1 MFSSLFVSLYFLM
14 FLACLFSGSPS
25 SITLPFFFYP
35 GFTPSLPYWATGQI
49 STLFLSFS
57 FRGINEGEREE
68 EREVG
73 REGGREVG
81 RKGGRGAEE
90 REDQGRK
97 RGDREGDLKHLR
109 VGERESLKRH
119 SLSFLLAGLRRS
131 GRVKGLKGDVRK

>member
-73 REGGREVG
+73 REGGR
-81 RKGGRGAEE
+81 KGGRGAEE

-109 VGERESLKRH
+109 VGERERVSSDTLSL
-119 SLSFLLAGLRRS
+119 FY
-131 GRVKGLKGDVRK
+131 